1 MRNPFFV
8 ARLGAFTL
16 SLLLLLDSLEPGYGI
31 DGSWGWYLGLFLLTL
46 MTGWDLLSF
55 IACVVAFLLLLGIL
69 DESRA
74 AYIVLTI
81 FTGVAALRPRGPNG
95 AMRLG
100 YRVWSWR
107 GGRGWDYQE
116 RITDNR
122 YNR

>member
-8 ARLGAFTL
+8 ARLGSFTI
-16 SLLLLLDSLEPGYGI
+16 SLLLLLDSIEPGYGV
-31 DGSWGWYLGLFLLTL
+31 DASWGWYFALFWLTL
-46 MTGWDLLSF
+46 LTGWDLLSF
-55 IACVVAFLLLLGIL
+55 IACIIAFLLLVGLL

-74 AYIVLTI
+74 AFIVLTI

-107 GGRGWDYQE
+107 SGRGWDYQE
-116 RITDNR
+116 RVTDNR
-122 YNR
+122 YDR